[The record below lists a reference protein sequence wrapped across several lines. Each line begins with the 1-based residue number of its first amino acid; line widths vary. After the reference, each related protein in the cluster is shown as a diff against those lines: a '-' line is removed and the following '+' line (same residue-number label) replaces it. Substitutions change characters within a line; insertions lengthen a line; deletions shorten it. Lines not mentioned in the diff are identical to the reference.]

1 MGRIAYRARASGSSP
16 IQWKTDDEGDERMG
30 MTYAA
35 LSIIQ
40 SASTCVCVL
49 KLAVA
54 VTVRA
59 SLDCCASKQFTR
71 LGIM

>member
-1 MGRIAYRARASGSSP
+1 
-16 IQWKTDDEGDERMG
+16 MG

-35 LSIIQ
+35 LSIIK

-54 VTVRA
+54 VTSAVAVTVRA
-59 SLDCCASKQFTR
+59 SLDCYASKQFTR